1 MRLLYSLRKK
11 SKLVTLI
18 ALIFLFFM
26 SFLGEA
32 LATTVKSAH
41 HYNDTVPE
49 IKRPVCD
56 NTLGD
61 MRDLRVTYKMSEGV
75 CLIRGINYSYNNNG
89 ASGPHSVNLQFV
101 GDSSMVTYSDAGI
114 PHVINDS
121 WRVFYCTG
129 PIYLLDNDPT
139 INFIGTQ
146 PSSNCLLIPGDTP
159 STGNSSYNYLGSG
172 WTLDSYEYLVDI
184 LYERIIRL
192 NITQYVAG
200 AITTT
205 DNIDAYSVPLTAGV
219 PYVFILNRI
228 SGTGNI
234 TMRLIADQELTNKTF
249 VNSFGSSSNQYM
261 GYTSSNNTTY
271 LLLVEAENATLD
283 TGVYQITYFID
294 SPPTSSHPTDIATTK
309 LSTETIEWYLYDK
322 YGGSH
327 YRVLMNTTPS
337 KWYTWVNNTNL
348 QYPIARS
355 VPGKY
360 NYTIFYNDTGNNWGT
375 PDTVFVTILD
385 SPPTSNHPSDIITGK
400 NHNTTIPWIL
410 QDDFG
415 AGYYRTFVNLT
426 PSIWRPWINNTNL
439 NYPINTSAIGT
450 FDYIIQFNDSAGQ
463 VGTTDSVRVRVL
475 IDLPPQSN
483 HPNNITTFV
492 NATRYI
498 DWILTDSFGA
508 GYYRVL
514 INGKPQNWNPWINN
528 TATHTWVNTTK
539 VGYYNYTIQ
548 YNDSI
553 GQWGLS
559 NSVFVTVI
567 IDTPPRSTHPSD
579 ITTTKSGTE
588 TIGWYLY
595 DDFGSSRYRVLVNST
610 PSSWYLWSN
619 NTNLQYPI
627 NRSVRG
633 KYNYTIIYNDTKNNW
648 GIPDTVFITVL
659 DTPPSSNHPDNMTI
673 LLNSNETVP
682 WILKDDYGA
691 GYYRVFVNSTPGT
704 WHKWTNNTN
713 LNYPIGT
720 AAIGTFNYTI
730 RYNDSV
736 GQWGIPSSVI
746 ITIRTSL
753 PPTFASS
760 KTPANLTCSL
770 NGTSAGNQ
778 NGFSI
783 SSWGWNSTFIDARI
797 SNVSLYNY
805 LYSVEEHYDTA
816 IRVDQSIW
824 VMGFNLTNT
833 CILYAINF
841 RFATQNGPPFT
852 GTTAT
857 IVTIYNATY
866 NPLKNNAVP
875 DKIIYN
881 KTEKSLPWTPNL
893 IFSRWVSANG
903 APDWNGTLSQ
913 SISLNVSKTYKNTFF
928 IRITAPQELYWYRDD
943 DAGDADGDGGIAYA
957 YTGGQWINYTV
968 DYSLRLSLK
977 PLINKIP
984 PYKINMKLNFKP
996 VTELGLWTTN
1006 EFLISNPSRLIPI
1019 KVSSLWYN
1027 ISYTVNWTVN
1037 LQNITLAK
1045 TTVYGEILNEKVIW
1059 EVKIQAVFV
1068 PGSLK
1073 RAINIT
1079 LSIAWN
1085 ATAVYKGVVEYSK
1098 WEETMGKSK
1107 KSIIIR
1113 DATDGGWQILCD
1125 GHNWISSITVNKE
1138 KLYTLDTIIVNA
1150 HLIHPVYDSSKNARL
1165 NVTTPAQKVLNSYT
1179 EKGMGTLIN
1188 FTWVI
1193 PQTIHTNGPYQ
1204 LIITWFNGTEVGLW
1218 RIYIEIYNSTTLA
1231 IVYPPHV
1238 GSIIEVSRDSIFNLI
1253 LYYNMSYW
1261 NGAWRTLYLEDTMGA
1276 QVTYS
1281 YRGSAPTSMSK
1292 IFYLNQW
1299 GWTTQLTAPASMGDY
1314 PIYIN
1319 ATGWENIQNY
1329 TNYFIILRVAQYET
1343 KLIFNDTAKD
1353 TFWNTHIAFTFT
1365 YTNLTNSPIVAD
1377 NISIE
1382 WKYNFDSLYRGQ
1394 LIEGLN
1400 YSLTYNEAMGVY
1412 TIVFANF
1419 SAHIYNLKFYID
1431 ASAYQGQEAFLNLI
1445 FNNRTTAL
1453 DQVTGIPRLL
1463 YQLDGTVILTIYYKD
1478 SINNQG
1484 ITEGTIQSNWSI
1496 FRDYSVED
1504 LGAGYYNVTLNI
1516 SRVLVGNYSVF
1527 ISASQISYEIANLV
1541 IHLEIYGYATTVTS
1555 LVATNL
1561 TGTYA
1566 IIYAKENWTV
1576 TFKYINASNGKGI
1589 SNAIISA
1596 QLGGYS
1602 CVWKN
1607 TSGGNYTLWADTNK
1621 LPLPMAGKN
1630 YTLQIS
1636 IGKTFYQRQ
1645 SFNITL
1651 NIKKLPSQLYP
1662 VKLTINAE
1670 VNDFIEVQVQLN
1682 DTYNHRGLYGLVW
1695 YQLQGKKYQM
1705 IPSENL
1711 GLYYSIIN
1719 LTNYVPNVYSIQ
1731 ITSWVAD
1738 YQNASTTITLHV
1750 RLINY
1755 TLILRAPSHI
1765 TGGNNLTIQADLFNG
1780 THFIGNALINFTIRM
1795 VLQNDTELL
1804 IQLSSRT
1811 ASNGTASVIYLI
1823 PKTAIS
1829 VYIVAFYQRERGTI
1843 INSNIQIVTAIDP
1856 WLFTLDNIFLLI
1868 IIAFIMGYVLI
1879 LGVFLYRKKL
1889 RPKLMSVESKKRN
1902 LLQQRAENRREI
1914 ELLTQDIKRSRAETL
1929 KEAEIAKTNLDF
1941 GKAAKLYEKAGN
1953 LTLELADKSVAR
1965 EFLLLSKD
1973 MQKQADSRLQEREL
1987 KERRE
1992 KLLERARE
2000 SIRERDVVEAA
2011 RNYRQVAEISR
2022 MLGEIDQAEKFL
2034 KLADAAHERVE
2045 ALKEGDLRKKSGI
2058 YLSKADKAMGKQ
2070 EFLEAAENFEEAAKI
2085 MLILGEEEGV
2095 NRFVGWAKLA
2105 RERDAVTGEKPKEQ
2119 WLEDLKQKQ
2128 LLLSTKAKGSVRER
2142 NFEEAIK
2149 DYSTLTIYAMELGDS
2164 EQIEK
2169 LKKNIEFC
2177 RKQASMKELSPE
2189 ILSLMN
2195 ERKELLQKAEDAV
2208 KTNRFAIVAKYYVRI
2223 AEISEIVDGKEVA
2236 RSYQRQAA
2244 YYSEK
2249 VQEKK
2254 VVEKAQKEEELKRI
2268 SPKIPS
2274 KPILEISE
2282 DEIEETKA
2290 KLAETVKGAREA
2302 QRTGKNVL
2310 AKELYEKAAPIAASL
2325 KDKESESRYKQKAEE
2340 IGILKPPKAIE
2351 SETDVRRKISDLT
2364 LKAEKAIQKKKF
2376 SEAKNL
2382 YEEISELFIQLGDDE
2397 AANSF
2402 LERANSV
2409 RRLIK

>member
-41 HYNDTVPE
+41 HYNDTVPDIE
-49 IKRPVCD
+49 RPVCD

-61 MRDLRVTYKMSEGV
+61 MQNLSVSYKMSEGV
-75 CLIRGINYSYNNNG
+75 CLIRGINYSYDNNG
-89 ASGPHSVNLQFV
+89 DTGPHSVDLQFV
-101 GDSSMVTYSDAGI
+101 GDSSMVTYSDTGI

-121 WRVFYCTG
+121 WRAFYCTG
-129 PIYLLDNDPT
+129 PIYLLDDDPA
-139 INFIGTQ
+139 INFTGTQ
-146 PSSNCLLIPGDTP
+146 PSFNCLLIPGVTP

-172 WTLDSYEYLVDI
+172 WKVDSYEYLVDI

-192 NITQYVAG
+192 NITEFITG

-205 DNIDAYSVPLTAGV
+205 DNIDAYYVPLTAGV

-234 TMRLIADQELTNKTF
+234 TMRLIANQELTNNTF
-249 VNSFGSSSNQYM
+249 VTSFGSSSTQYM
-261 GYTSSNNTTY
+261 GYTSSSNITHV
-271 LLLVEAENATLD
+271 LLVEAENATLD
-283 TGVYQITYFID
+283 TGAYQITYFID

-309 LSTETIEWYLYDK
+309 FSTETIDWYLYDN

-337 KWYTWVNNTNL
+337 NWYTWVNNTNL
-348 QYPIARS
+348 RYPIARS
-355 VPGKY
+355 APGKY
-360 NYTIFYNDTGNNWGT
+360 NYTILYNDTGNNWGT

-385 SPPTSNHPSDIITGK
+385 SPPTSNHPIDIITGK
-400 NHNTTIPWIL
+400 NHNATIPWIL

-426 PSIWRPWINNTNL
+426 PSIWHPWINNTNL

-450 FDYIIQFNDSAGQ
+450 FEYIIQFNDSAGK
-463 VGTTDSVRVRVL
+463 VGTTDLVRVRVL

-508 GYYRVL
+508 GYYRVF
-514 INGKPQNWNPWINN
+514 INGKPQSWNSWINN

-539 VGYYNYTIQ
+539 VGFYNYTIQ

-567 IDTPPRSTHPSD
+567 IDTPPRSTHPND
-579 ITTTKSGTE
+579 ITTTKSGKE
-588 TIGWYLY
+588 TIDWYLY

-627 NRSVRG
+627 NRSVPG
-633 KYNYTIIYNDTKNNW
+633 KYNYTILYNDTKNNW
-648 GIPDTVFITVL
+648 GIPDTVFVTVL

-673 LLNSNETVP
+673 LLNNNATIP
-682 WILKDDYGA
+682 WVLKDDYGA
-691 GYYRVFVNSTPGT
+691 GSYRVSVNTSLGI
-704 WHKWTNNTN
+704 WRKWTNNTN
-713 LNYPIGT
+713 LNYPIDT
-720 AAIGTFNYTI
+720 ATIGTFNYTI

-736 GQWGIPSSVI
+736 GQWGIPSTVI
-746 ITIRTSL
+746 ITIRSFL
-753 PPTFASS
+753 PQRLASS
-760 KTPANLTCSL
+760 NTPVNLTCSL
-770 NGTSAGNQ
+770 NGTSAGTQ

-783 SSWGWNSTFIDARI
+783 SVGGWNSTFISASV
-797 SNVSLYNY
+797 SNVTLFNY
-805 LYSVEEHYDTA
+805 LYRVEENMLSSSPVNT
-816 IRVDQSIW
+816 QQW
-824 VMGFNLTNT
+824 VMGFTVTDSCKLDV
-833 CILYAINF
+833 IDFIYS
-841 RFATQNGPPFT
+841 
-852 GTTAT
+852 TALAS
-857 IVTIYNATY
+857 IPNPRVTIYNATY
-866 NPLKNNAVP
+866 NPVRNNAVP
-875 DKIIYN
+875 DKLIYN
-881 KTEKSLPWTPNL
+881 KTEKSLSVTYYIP
-893 IFSRWVSANG
+893 RWVSIN
-903 APDWNGTLSQ
+903 PSPYWNGTLSEVVL
-913 SISLNVSKTYKNTFF
+913 LNINKTYKNTFF
-928 IRITAPQELYWYRDD
+928 IGISASPSDTLNWYRDN
-943 DAGDADGDGGIAYA
+943 DAGDADGDAGIAYS
-957 YTGGQWINYTV
+957 YTGGQWINNSFDLT
-968 DYSLRLSLK
+968 LRLSLK
-977 PLINKIP
+977 PLASLLP
-984 PYKINMKLNFKP
+984 PYKLAMTINSKLITRTGTWN
-996 VTELGLWTTN
+996 N
-1006 EFLISNPSRLIPI
+1006 SAFLNSKGASSISMN
-1019 KVSSLWYN
+1019 VSSSWYS
-1027 ISYTVNWTVN
+1027 IAYTVNWTTN
-1037 LQNITLAK
+1037 LQNITRAK
-1045 TTVYGEILNEKVIW
+1045 TTVYGQILNNKTVW
-1059 EVKIQAVFV
+1059 EVKIQVRFV
-1068 PGSLK
+1068 PGSWK

-1085 ATAVYKGVVEYSK
+1085 TTAVYRGVVEHSK
-1098 WEETMGKSK
+1098 WDEITSKFK
-1107 KSIIIR
+1107 KSLIIR
-1113 DATDGGWQILCD
+1113 DATDAIWQILCD

-1138 KLYTLDTIIVNA
+1138 DLYTLDTILVNA
-1150 HLIHPVYDSSKNARL
+1150 HLILPVYDSSNNARL
-1165 NVTTPAQKVLNSYT
+1165 NITTPSQKVLSSYT
-1179 EKGMGTLIN
+1179 EKGIGMLIN
-1188 FTWVI
+1188 FTWSI
-1193 PQTIHTNGPYQ
+1193 RQSIHTNGPYQ
-1204 LIITWFNGTEVGLW
+1204 LTIIWFNGTEVGLW
-1218 RIYIEIYNSTTLA
+1218 RLDMEVYNSTTLSV
-1231 IVYPPHV
+1231 VYPPHV
-1238 GSIIEVSRDSIFNLI
+1238 GSIIEISRGSIFNLI

-1261 NGAWRTLYLEDTMGA
+1261 NGAWRTLYLQDIMGA

-1281 YRGSAPTSMSK
+1281 YRGSAPQPLNK

-1299 GWTTQLTAPASMGDY
+1299 GWTIQLTAPESMGDY
-1314 PIYIN
+1314 PLYIN
-1319 ATGWENIQNY
+1319 ATGWQNIQNY
-1329 TNYFIILRVAQYET
+1329 TNFFIILRVAQYET
-1343 KLIFNDTAKD
+1343 QLIFNDTAKE
-1353 TFWNTHIAFTFT
+1353 TYWNTPIAFTFT
-1365 YTNLTNSPIVAD
+1365 YSNLTNYPVVAD

-1394 LIEGLN
+1394 LIEGYN
-1400 YSLTYNEAMGVY
+1400 YTLTYNEVIGVY

-1431 ASAYQGQEAFLNLI
+1431 ANAYQGQEAFLNLI
-1445 FNNRTTAL
+1445 FNNRTTTL
-1453 DQVTGIPRLL
+1453 NQVTAIPRLL
-1463 YQLDGTVILTIYYKD
+1463 YQLNGTVTLTIYYKD

-1484 ITEGTIQSNWSI
+1484 IITATIQSNWSI
-1496 FRDYSVED
+1496 FRNYSVKD
-1504 LGAGYYNVTLNI
+1504 IGLGYYNVTLNI
-1516 SRVLVGNYSVF
+1516 SRVLVGNYSVL
-1527 ISASQISYEIANLV
+1527 ISASQKSYEMANLV
-1541 IHLEIYGYATTVTS
+1541 LHLEIYGYATTVTS
-1555 LVATNL
+1555 LVAANL
-1561 TGTYA
+1561 TGNYA

-1576 TFKYINASNGKGI
+1576 TFKYINVSNGKGI
-1589 SNAIISA
+1589 SNALISA
-1596 QLGGYS
+1596 QIGGYS
-1602 CVWKN
+1602 FVWKN
-1607 TSGGNYTLWADTNK
+1607 IFGGNYTLWVDTTK

-1636 IGKTFYQRQ
+1636 IGKTFYQWQR
-1645 SFNITL
+1645 FNITL
-1651 NIKKLPSQLYP
+1651 NVKALPSQLYP
-1662 VKLTINAE
+1662 LKLTINAE
-1670 VNDFIEVQVQLN
+1670 INDFIEVQVQLN
-1682 DTYNHRGLYGLVW
+1682 DTYNHRGLSGLVW

-1705 IPSENL
+1705 IPGEKV

-1719 LTNYVPNVYSIQ
+1719 LTNYVPNVYTIQ

-1738 YQNASTTITLHV
+1738 YQNASTTITLRV
-1750 RLINY
+1750 RLVNY
-1755 TLILRAPSHI
+1755 TLLLRAPSHI

-1780 THFIGNALINFTIRM
+1780 THFIGNALINFTIRI

-1804 IQLSSRT
+1804 IHLSSRT

-1879 LGVFLYRKKL
+1879 LGVYLYRKKL

-1929 KEAEIAKTNLDF
+1929 KETEIAKTNLDF

-1965 EFLLLSKD
+1965 EFFLLSKD

-2022 MLGEIDQAEKFL
+2022 MLGEIDQADKFL

-2058 YLSKADKAMGKQ
+2058 FLSKADKAMGKQ
-2070 EFLEAAENFEEAAKI
+2070 EFLEAAENFEEAAKL

-2128 LLLSTKAKGSVRER
+2128 LLLSTKAKGSARER

-2208 KTNRFAIVAKYYVRI
+2208 KTNRFAIVAKYYARI

-2274 KPILEISE
+2274 KPVLEISE

-2340 IGILKPPKAIE
+2340 IGILKPPKAME